1 MATPSLLELAA
12 DGSTLA
18 LRYSEA
24 LSSILPSASRF
35 LVVVNGVRRTITGSA
50 TLSADGTTIRLTL
63 SAPLLA
69 SDSVSV
75 SYVNVNGLD
84 RTGFG
89 DIRSATTS
97 DKAAFFRNSSAT
109 NLTGAPLTLTIG
121 SEKSALKAGETAL
134 LTFSFS
140 RNPGASFISNDIVV
154 SGGSL
159 SGFVGSGTTYTAIF
173 TPTNNSET
181 TATISVA
188 SDQWNDIFGNAGTA
202 ASASPLTIDTKNPT
216 LTLDILDLTLN
227 DADNSSA
234 VSFTFSENVSGFDS
248 SDITVSGGILSAF
261 SGSGSS
267 YTATFTAND
276 GLEANGSL
284 TVVAGSYTDLAGNA
298 GGGDSDTVAI
308 DTKNPTLTLD
318 ILDLTLNDADNSS
331 AVSFTFSENVS
342 GFDSSDITVSGGVLS
357 AFSGS
362 GSSYTATFT
371 ANDGLEATGSLTVV
385 TGSYTDLAGNSGG
398 GDSDTVA
405 IDTKNPT
412 VSISL
417 ATQPLTGQTP
427 STTVNFNFSETVNGF
442 TASDISVSGGTLS
455 GFSGSGSSYSATY
468 TAINFQSAT
477 GTISV
482 GNDYFDAVNNQGVA
496 NSSNVSFTV
505 GGGPDPNDQTNGGA
519 AVVGTGTG
527 GADTIIGSTG
537 NNTINAGAGNDTVFG
552 GSGNDNISGEA
563 GLDTL
568 YGGSDNDTITGG
580 PGNDI
585 IYGGSGADTIDGVG
599 ADDTIAGGFGND
611 TLTGGNGTDR
621 FYFFSIYD
629 QQDTITDFVA
639 GGGDNA
645 NVIVFDTVGP
655 SAFTSLGSGLATT
668 YSTAS
673 ANGFFTYSG
682 NILSYDAD
690 GSAGTTFAP
699 IPIVTLTGTPT
710 LNNARVLFQDI

>member
-109 NLTGAPLTLTIG
+109 NLTGTPLTLTNG
-121 SEKSALKAGETAL
+121 SDKSALKAGETAL

-140 RNPGASFISNDIVV
+140 RNPGTSFISNDIVV

-159 SGFVGSGTTYTAIF
+159 NGFVGSGTTYTAIF

-188 SDQWNDIFGNAGTA
+188 SGQWNDIFGNAGTA

-216 LTLDILDLTLN
+216 LTLNILDPALN
-227 DADNSSA
+227 DTDNSSA
-234 VSFTFSENVSGFDS
+234 VSFTFSESVSGFDS
-248 SDITVSGGILSAF
+248 SDV
-261 SGSGSS
+261 
-267 YTATFTAND
+267 
-276 GLEANGSL
+276 
-284 TVVAGSYTDLAGNA
+284 
-298 GGGDSDTVAI
+298 
-308 DTKNPTLTLD
+308 
-318 ILDLTLNDADNSS
+318 
-331 AVSFTFSENVS
+331 
-342 GFDSSDITVSGGVLS
+342 TVSGGVLS

-385 TGSYTDLAGNSGG
+385 AGSYTDLAGNAGG

-417 ATQPLTGQTP
+417 ATQHNGQ
-427 STTVNFNFSETVNGF
+427 
-442 TASDISVSGGTLS
+442 
-455 GFSGSGSSYSATY
+455 
-468 TAINFQSAT
+468 FQLQR
-477 GTISV
+477 
-482 GNDYFDAVNNQGVA
+482 NRHR
-496 NSSNVSFTV
+496 
-505 GGGPDPNDQTNGGA
+505 
-519 AVVGTGTG
+519 
-527 GADTIIGSTG
+527 
-537 NNTINAGAGNDTVFG
+537 
-552 GSGNDNISGEA
+552 
-563 GLDTL
+563 LH
-568 YGGSDNDTITGG
+568 
-580 PGNDI
+580 
-585 IYGGSGADTIDGVG
+585 
-599 ADDTIAGGFGND
+599 
-611 TLTGGNGTDR
+611 R
-621 FYFFSIYD
+621 
-629 QQDTITDFVA
+629 
-639 GGGDNA
+639 
-645 NVIVFDTVGP
+645 
-655 SAFTSLGSGLATT
+655 
-668 YSTAS
+668 
-673 ANGFFTYSG
+673 
-682 NILSYDAD
+682 
-690 GSAGTTFAP
+690 
-699 IPIVTLTGTPT
+699 
-710 LNNARVLFQDI
+710 